1 MKKSK
6 IIIKESQLIRL
17 IYEAINSRNK
27 SEPINFVTG
36 GGDVNFVE
44 YFGITSKDVKRAFF
58 RNEGAVACSFMGV
71 NPRGMKFK
79 LINELTPNN
88 LIAKEYHPCDY
99 GQLELWMFF
108 SNSKSHGDSSFYIAL
123 LLKNN
128 GELFNGQKIGNI
140 EVGDF
145 IPTYRLSS
153 ETISIIV
160 LDLMV
165 KIHDQISGMDIKSRF
180 MKSHKKKETSFF

>member
-44 YFGITSKDVKRAFF
+44 YFGITSNDVKRAFF

-79 LINELTPNN
+79 LINELTPNK

-128 GELFNGQKIGNI
+128 GELFNGRKIGNI

-165 KIHDQISGMDIKSRF
+165 KMHDQISGEILRESSRG
-180 MKSHKKKETSFF
+180 HIRKKK